1 MVLSMTLNCSLF
13 FTSIQSMES
22 FHLIINE
29 HEQNAI
35 INALTYYDIMH
46 SFDDALDEDTKE
58 QWKLCYKEDIASLGS
73 PQGVDKLADRVATI

>member
-1 MVLSMTLNCSLF
+1 
-13 FTSIQSMES
+13 MES

-35 INALTYYDIMH
+35 INALTYYDIIH
-46 SFDDALDEDTKE
+46 SFDDALGEDTKE

-73 PQGVDKLADRVATI
+73 PQGVDELADRIATI

>member
-1 MVLSMTLNCSLF
+1 
-13 FTSIQSMES
+13 MES

-46 SFDDALDEDTKE
+46 SFMEEEWDEDTKE